1 MKNGTST
8 RRFRPAYLLGI
19 AAAIGLAA
27 MVGAVALP
35 PPAPAQIP
43 DSGAQ
48 RVRML
53 KEQQVTNQKLTEVVA
68 LLREIRD
75 LQAAASGARPAK
87 KTKPPVRR
95 P

>member
-19 AAAIGLAA
+19 ATAIGLAA
-27 MVGAVALP
+27 MVGAVARP
-35 PPAPAQIP
+35 PTALAQIP

-48 RVRML
+48 RVRMI
-53 KEQQVTNQKLTEVVA
+53 KEQQLTNQKLTEVVT
-68 LLREIRD
+68 LLREIRN
-75 LQAAASGARPAK
+75 LQAAASGAQPAK
-87 KTKPPVRR
+87 KTKRPVRR

>member
-1 MKNGTST
+1 MKIGTSA

-19 AAAIGLAA
+19 ATAIGLAT
-27 MVGAVALP
+27 MVGAVARP
-35 PPAPAQIP
+35 PTALAQIP

-48 RVRML
+48 RLRML
-53 KEQQVTNQKLTEVVA
+53 NEQQITNQKLTEVVT

-75 LQAAASGARPAK
+75 LQAAASGAQPAK
-87 KTKPPVRR
+87 KTKPPRRR